1 MMDDRWGAP
10 SLGRYAELGVVRAT
24 VENVTIEHK
33 YFRRV
38 ETRTAIAFDDWTID
52 GLPLR
57 EFFAGLGNKPPLER
71 TFMTDDRADASFA
84 AESLRALIDED
95 TRGSDPWVR
104 FSDGRVG
111 LLFCPACGDMD
122 CSTLSAQILV
132 DDQQVVWRDIAY
144 QVGYQPFSLD
154 EMTPMTL
161 TFERDKYEAL
171 IRRLLSQWPEEASN
185 TA

>member
-1 MMDDRWGAP
+1 VSHDV
-10 SLGRYAELGVVRAT
+10 ELGVVRAT
-24 VENVTIEHK
+24 AEDVVIERK
-33 YFRRV
+33 LVRRV
-38 ETRTAIAFDDWTID
+38 ETRTAVAFDDWTID

-57 EFFAGLGNKPPLER
+57 YLFAGLGNRPPRER
-71 TFMTDDRADASFA
+71 TFMTDARADAAFA

-95 TRGSDPWVR
+95 TRGRDPWVR

-122 CSTLSAQILV
+122 CSTLSAQVLI
-132 DDQQVVWRDIAY
+132 DEQRVVWRDIAY

-161 TFERDKYEAL
+161 TFEREKYEAL
-171 IRRLLSQWPEEASN
+171 IRRLLSQWAEKVSN
-185 TA
+185 TS